1 MGSALAATIAAAPAL
16 AGPTGQLGF
25 DPAEVTVSVGDT
37 VTWVNNKG
45 YPHNVIF
52 DEEVVPSGVDAE
64 KLSTPDQLGEEGQKH
79 TAKFEKAGTYEYY
92 CEPHRGAGM
101 AGSVIVK

>member
-1 MGSALAATIAAAPAL
+1 MG
-16 AGPTGQLGF
+16 QQQ
-25 DPAEVTVSVGDT
+25 
-37 VTWVNNKG
+37 G

-52 DEEVVPSGVDAE
+52 DEEAVPSGVDAE